1 MPDVIHPATNEP
13 IALAPSLAMS
23 TAITPEVMGLETQ
36 ILEESPM
43 TEQEEKE
50 LEIAKTAIKTA
61 YVDKLER
68 DLAIGAGLLQI
79 FRRKLYR
86 GPGGGRNWEQWL
98 AEESAEL
105 TAGSGALDRHDASR
119 LRGFYQFRCE
129 VLQERAPGR
138 EAIQLPTA
146 AKQVRPLLGQLDT
159 HPDAALEMWKAACAQ
174 AGRGKVPTFDQV
186 NRAAL
191 AYKANEANEARRLS
205 VASRPEAPARSAP
218 ASAPK
223 PARDYSP
230 QPTAPTIPAWELEKG
245 DSALDAGTEC
255 KRITLAINDARK
267 AIGLLRGILYSQ
279 INKHGRD
286 YLGVLRQVD
295 AGVYS
300 LHNIDDQIQQMG
312 EDIAF
317 ISELLIADVGDGQLA
332 MASCKT
338 WNPVDALQLEPWPR
352 SGKPAVVSGVSPEAK
367 SFSEEILGPMAGA
380 WDGYM
385 QLDEKTS
392 KTLCGKV
399 GYIHGLSAGAGR
411 QIITIGQ
418 TLLEMKE
425 LLPHGQFLACVKA
438 EFKWNRQWAGQ
449 LMQIAERFSNTNSSS
464 DLPSSHKVLA
474 LLADAAVHLATDP
487 SRSSW
492 NHGHRGEASPCF
504 DAV

>member
-1 MPDVIHPATNEP
+1 
-13 IALAPSLAMS
+13 MS
-23 TAITPEVMGLETQ
+23 TAITPEVVGLETQ

-50 LEIAKTAIKTA
+50 LVIVKTAIKTA
-61 YVDKLER
+61 YADKLER

-86 GPGGGRNWEQWL
+86 GPSGGRKWEQWL
-98 AEESAEL
+98 FDESAEL
-105 TAGSGALDRHDASR
+105 TAGRGALGKDSAQY

-129 VLQERAPGR
+129 VLTSGGGR
-138 EAIQLPTA
+138 PRDIALPA
-146 AKQVRPLLGQLDT
+146 SPYQVRPLLAQLDT

-174 AGRGKVPTFDQV
+174 AGKGKVPTFDQV

-191 AYKANEANEARRLS
+191 AYKANEANEVRRLS
-205 VASRPEAPARSAP
+205 AAQQAAQQKAVSASVVSRPGAPARPAP
-218 ASAPK
+218 ASAPE

-255 KRITLAINDARK
+255 KRITLAINDAHK

-317 ISELLIADVGDGQLA
+317 ISELLIADVGEGELA
-332 MASCKT
+332 RAT
-338 WNPVDALQLEPWPR
+338 VDA
-352 SGKPAVVSGVSPEAK
+352 
-367 SFSEEILGPMAGA
+367 
-380 WDGYM
+380 
-385 QLDEKTS
+385 
-392 KTLCGKV
+392 
-399 GYIHGLSAGAGR
+399 
-411 QIITIGQ
+411 
-418 TLLEMKE
+418 
-425 LLPHGQFLACVKA
+425 
-438 EFKWNRQWAGQ
+438 
-449 LMQIAERFSNTNSSS
+449 
-464 DLPSSHKVLA
+464 
-474 LLADAAVHLATDP
+474 AAFPTRA
-487 SRSSW
+487 
-492 NHGHRGEASPCF
+492 
-504 DAV
+504 